1 MNLLFRLV
9 SVVLAALFGATLS
22 GRRLGL
28 TEPGRLRLRVWP
40 TDLDFNLHMTNA
52 RYHSVMDL
60 GRIDLLVRT
69 GLGRVMLK
77 RRWTTVLGA
86 VNVRFRRSL
95 RPFQRFDLVSR
106 VLCWDEK
113 WIFIEHR
120 VEAATGTA
128 AVAVMQ
134 GVFLASGKPVP
145 TAEVVAAL
153 GLPAESPP
161 MPDFVA
167 DWHPQSLPVEA
178 APVRRMAAE

>member
-9 SVVLAALFGATLS
+9 AVVLAALFG
-22 GRRLGL
+22 RRLGL
-28 TEPGRLRLRVWP
+28 IEAGRLRLRVWP

-69 GLGRVMLK
+69 DLGRVMLR

-95 RPFQRFDLVSR
+95 KPFQRFELVSR

-120 VEAATGTA
+120 VETAAGTA

-134 GVFLASGKPVP
+134 GVFLAGGKPVP
-145 TAEVVAAL
+145 TAEVLAAL
-153 GLPAESPP
+153 DLPAESPP

-167 DWHPQSLPVEA
+167 DWHPQSLPVEP

>member
-9 SVVLAALFGATLS
+9 AVVLAALFG
-22 GRRLGL
+22 RPLGL
-28 TEPGRLRLRVWP
+28 TEAGRLRLRVWP

-60 GRIDLLVRT
+60 GRIDLLVRS
-69 GLGRVMLK
+69 GLMRVMLK

-95 RPFQRFDLVSR
+95 RPFQRFELVSR

-120 VEAATGTA
+120 VETAAGTA

-134 GVFLASGKPVP
+134 GVFLAGGRPVP
-145 TAEVVAAL
+145 TDEVLEAL
-153 GLPAESPP
+153 GLPAKSPP

-167 DWHPQSLPVEA
+167 DWRPQSLPIEP
-178 APVRRMAAE
+178 APAPRMAAE